1 MLSDENERQVML
13 RSFFSFQGQIIVTGL
28 QNPLPS
34 LLKHCLFTV
43 K

>member
-1 MLSDENERQVML
+1 MLSDENERRVML
-13 RSFFSFQGQIIVTGL
+13 RSFFSFQGQVIVTGL

-34 LLKHCLFTV
+34 LPKHGLCAV